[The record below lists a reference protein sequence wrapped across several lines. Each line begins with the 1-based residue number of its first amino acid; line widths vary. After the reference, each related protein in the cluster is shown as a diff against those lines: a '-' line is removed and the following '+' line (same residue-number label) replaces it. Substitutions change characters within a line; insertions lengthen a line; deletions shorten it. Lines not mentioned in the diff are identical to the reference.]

1 MVVAGLEQR
10 KCAAGVGPPTRRTFQ
25 QSASLT
31 PLPLSADPT
40 GDVGCP
46 DSRPLPN
53 SEPHFPDGFRTEAL
67 LQTSEQLPTRLFEV
81 EAHRGLENTEG
92 EYPVAQ
98 GYRLGLLRDKFSG
111 HLEPC
116 APQATLLNP
125 LVELKILQDPGQQVP
140 NLGNILVEI
149 EGLPDTTKLP
159 QDAVAN

>member
-25 QSASLT
+25 QSAPLT
-31 PLPLSADPT
+31 PLPLTADPT

-46 DSRPLPN
+46 DSRPLPD

-67 LQTSEQLPTRLFEV
+67 LQPSEQLPTRLFEV
-81 EAHRGLENTEG
+81 EAHRGLENPEG
-92 EYPVAQ
+92 EHPVAQ
-98 GYRLGLLRDKFSG
+98 GNRLGLLRDKFSG

-125 LVELKILQDPGQQVP
+125 LSESQILEDITQDVSRCRD
-140 NLGNILVEI
+140 I
-149 EGLPDTTKLP
+149 GL
-159 QDAVAN
+159 